1 MRGADLILRAHGT
14 AAKLSFKNAEWI
26 TAIEGDQRLVRD
38 LLVRVRRELVRR
50 DLNVM
55 SD

>member
-1 MRGADLILRAHGT
+1 MRGADLRLRTHGA
-14 AAKLSFKNAEWI
+14 AAKLGFKNAEWI
-26 TAIEGDQRLVRD
+26 TAIEATGPRPIGASK
-38 LLVRVRRELVRR
+38 RELVRP